1 MYSIIVSA
9 FDEDATDHVVVL
21 TKDRFLENTA
31 PEFSPQLREL
41 SVEAQACLTAWPC
54 LLMRE
59 GRAEEIAYIARIV
72 AIGVSARD
80 VKVTV
85 RHVAQAVP
93 LRNFSIWKLRDALD
107 IGQYEFNR
115 NHWAVKDR
123 DLLSVLR
130 QSGVM
135 FDASIDA
142 LFLDAPL
149 PAPSRTALLK
159 AKDIIGQWGHTQI
172 DNFLLEAGVEHLVAG
187 PELGSRQNRAN
198 AILTFSLANPGSI
211 TAERSLFSAF
221 IVNKALSREEIQQQ
235 SAVPKFVESAQRAQ
249 ANREEPVSAPASN
262 RVFVVHGQNAEAK
275 SAVVSFLSSLGL
287 VAIVLHE
294 QPNMG
299 RHLLTKFIDE
309 AELATFAVVLLTDDD
324 EGGLKGGPHAARAR
338 QNVILELG
346 YFLSHLGQA
355 KVCAL
360 KTPGV
365 ETPSDFDGIVYI
377 AMDAEENWQ
386 RELRRELV
394 AARMPIQGA

>member
-1 MYSIIVSA
+1 MYSLIVSA

-31 PEFSPQLREL
+31 PEVSPQLREL
-41 SVEAQACLTAWPC
+41 SVEAQRCLAAWPC

-59 GRAEEIAYIARIV
+59 GRAEEVAHIARIV

-85 RHVAQAVP
+85 RQVGQAVP

-123 DLLSVLR
+123 DLFSVLR
-130 QSGVM
+130 LSGVTL
-135 FDASIDA
+135 DASIDS
-142 LFLDAPL
+142 LFPDVPL
-149 PAPSRTALLK
+149 PAPSRKALLK

-172 DNFLLEAGVEHLVAG
+172 DNFLLEAGVEQLVAG

-198 AILTFSLANPGSI
+198 AILEFSLANPGAI

-221 IVNKALSREEIQQQ
+221 IVNMALSREEIEQH
-235 SAVPKFVESAQRAQ
+235 SEVPKFAESEQKARVK
-249 ANREEPVSAPASN
+249 REEPVSAPASN
-262 RVFVVHGQNAEAK
+262 RVFVVHGQNAKAK

-294 QPNMG
+294 QANMG

-324 EGGLKGGPHAARAR
+324 EGGQKGGPYAARAR

-377 AMDAEENWQ
+377 AMDAGENWQ
-386 RELRRELV
+386 SELRRELV